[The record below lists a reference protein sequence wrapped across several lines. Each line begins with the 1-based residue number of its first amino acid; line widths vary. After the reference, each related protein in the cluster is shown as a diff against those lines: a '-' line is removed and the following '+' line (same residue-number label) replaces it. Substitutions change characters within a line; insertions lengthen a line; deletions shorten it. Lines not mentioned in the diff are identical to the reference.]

1 MIIWITSYPK
11 SGNTWVRALLS
22 AYLYSVQGNF
32 EFNLLKNIDA
42 FPSKKYFL
50 PLLKNFQDMKK
61 VSSFWLAAQN
71 KINLNDNITFL
82 KTHSALCT
90 FENNKF
96 TDGFNTKA
104 VIYVVRDP
112 RNVITS
118 LSNHYSLD
126 IKESFSFITKKNRML
141 VLNKYGGSD
150 FGIAEVL
157 GDWSEHYK
165 SWKNITFAPILIIK
179 YEDLLL
185 DTKKTF
191 ISVLDFLSKFTKIK
205 IDNKKIENT
214 INTCSFE
221 SLVKK
226 EKDEGFNEAVISKK
240 NYEKVRFF
248 NLGKKNDWNYL
259 LDIEYEKKLREF
271 FALEMKELGYI

>member
-22 AYLYSVQGNF
+22 TYLYSDQGNF

-96 TDGFNTKA
+96 TDSFNTKA

-191 ISVLDFLSKFTKIK
+191 ISVLVFLSKFTKIK